1 MTKIN
6 YSSHDDC
13 GVFGMISKNANK
25 ISSEFIV
32 KATECI
38 RYRGS
43 KYGAGYDFRRRC
55 GNGLHPSSRRP
66 KGCVPFF
73 QIPFDTWARQ
83 PV

>member
-13 GVFGMISKNANK
+13 GVFGMISKNSNK
-25 ISSEFIV
+25 ISSELIV

-43 KYGAGYDFRRRC
+43 KYGAGYAAFSLNGNNQIYKIKPVFR
-55 GNGLHPSSRRP
+55 GHP
-66 KGCVPFF
+66 
-73 QIPFDTWARQ
+73 I
-83 PV
+83 